1 MLGGSAA
8 LVLAKVEEVEHWMD
22 TRLDHTTPS
31 DSNDD
36 TQVTNTLTITTT
48 TQGRGEGEAGTG

>member
-1 MLGGSAA
+1 M
-8 LVLAKVEEVEHWMD
+8 VLAKVEEVEHWMD